1 MHLLHHYNSGPNQN
15 DMQEAEVVLL
25 SFWFDTDAG
34 DCAFGTIQDS
44 SVSCAEHVRH
54 LLSTDDTR

>member
-1 MHLLHHYNSGPNQN
+1 
-15 DMQEAEVVLL
+15 MQEAEVVLL

-34 DCAFGTIQDS
+34 DSAFGTIQDS